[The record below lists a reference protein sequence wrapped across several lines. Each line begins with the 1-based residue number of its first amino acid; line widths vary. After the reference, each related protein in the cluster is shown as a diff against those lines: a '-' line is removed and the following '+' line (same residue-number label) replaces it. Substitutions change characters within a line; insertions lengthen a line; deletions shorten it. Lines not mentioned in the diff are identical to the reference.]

1 MIESFIMK
9 KVLVPFAEGFEE
21 VEAVTIV
28 DILRRG
34 GVEVVTASLMGPLV
48 TGAHGMRIEADSIL
62 SEVLE
67 EEYDAIILPGG
78 GKGTENLL
86 ECEPLKRRLQRQKAD
101 GKLVAAICAAPMVL
115 DNAEVLSG
123 EEVTCYPTCAPQMS
137 CRVEDVPVIADGLVI
152 TGQAPGA
159 ALLFSLV
166 VLKHLRSE
174 VKARE
179 VAAGLV
185 TDVL

>member
-1 MIESFIMK
+1 MK

-21 VEAVTIV
+21 VEAVTVV

-34 GVEVVTASLMGPLV
+34 GVDVVTASLAGPLV
-48 TGAHGMRIEADSIL
+48 TGAHGMRIEADRIL

-78 GKGTENLL
+78 GKGTENLM
-86 ECEPLKRRLQRQKAD
+86 ESEPLKERLRRQKDA
-101 GKLVAAICAAPMVL
+101 GRLVAAICAAPMVL
-115 DNAEVLSG
+115 DEAGVITG
-123 EEVTCYPTCAPQMS
+123 EEVTCYPTCAQQMH
-137 CRVEDVPVIADGLVI
+137 CRVENVPVIADGNII
-152 TGQAPGA
+152 TGQGPGA

-166 VLKHLRSE
+166 ILQHLRSE

-185 TDVL
+185 TDVF